1 MILSVLAVAIEASV
15 TEGPVR
21 FFHYDARVY
30 LLMIGATVFD
40 SIAVNAVTIAF
51 QSDSSGFVA
60 LISYVNILYAF
71 VADVVIFKE
80 SFGWVEL
87 LAACVILV
95 VTVGTS
101 IYKIREGNK
110 AKLARADSFTSAE
123 DVNRSMIRAD

>member
-1 MILSVLAVAIEASV
+1 MLI
-15 TEGPVR
+15 
-21 FFHYDARVY
+21 
-30 LLMIGATVFD
+30 IGTTVFD

-51 QSDSSGFVA
+51 QSDSSEFVA

-71 VADVVIFKE
+71 VADVVIFNE
-80 SFGWVEL
+80 SFGWIEL